1 MKRFFLLT
9 LALLM
14 IASLLFGCGN
24 ETPVQDQEQIQET
37 EPSVMETEPE
47 STLPFPFT
55 SEQFLKIKNFMNYAP
70 MAKCLGV
77 QPDGQF
83 LYVKDAEMEVDVMQG
98 GCTDGEYFYFAIE
111 GSNLKVG
118 ETMYGKAHKIFKVD
132 GKTWE
137 IVAVSERLPLD
148 HANSMTYNSKLNRLI
163 VANCND
169 VVTTDNLDNKKAIT
183 FIDPDTLEITEVKYL
198 DIAINAIEYSETYDL
213 YVVGI
218 KGSSAAFAILDSNFV
233 ELGYYDG
240 HDIGLQAQDV
250 GCDDNFIYVGNSG
263 IGTDMSGIEAVK
275 VYNWEG
281 EYRGVFRVGN
291 VSEQEAIFAWDGK
304 LYITFYT
311 APGGRMYQLD
321 LDTSLLEP

>member
-1 MKRFFLLT
+1 MKFL
-9 LALLM
+9 
-14 IASLLFGCGN
+14 IFR
-24 ETPVQDQEQIQET
+24 
-37 EPSVMETEPE
+37 
-47 STLPFPFT
+47 
-55 SEQFLKIKNFMNYAP
+55 NYAP
-70 MAKCLGV
+70 LAKCLGV

-83 LYVKDAEMEVDVMQG
+83 LHVKDAEMEVDVMQG
-98 GCTDGEYFYFAIE
+98 GCTDGTYFYFAIE

-169 VVTTDNLDNKKAIT
+169 VVTTDNLDNRKAIT

-263 IGTDMSGIEAVK
+263 IGTD
-275 VYNWEG
+275 
-281 EYRGVFRVGN
+281 R
-291 VSEQEAIFAWDGK
+291 
-304 LYITFYT
+304 T
-311 APGGRMYQLD
+311 AATTCLSCSASRTSSIRRSPSCIRLSVPPSASSATKASTAAFSVWATSANRKPSSHGTESC
-321 LDTSLLEP
+321 TSLSTPLPAAECTSWIWIPACWNPDRPISFVNKSNIIGLFNKI